1 MKGDK
6 YSRNR
11 CSIGLMVDEPLV
23 ILHLRAKVNTGLNFA
38 GSDDVVCDAQ
48 IRAFESVRQES
59 PFGLGPKYGSS
70 FSESGSQT
78 VPRVGVVYEDD
89 VITLFTPL

>member
-38 GSDDVVCDAQ
+38 GSDDVVCDA
-48 IRAFESVRQES
+48 
-59 PFGLGPKYGSS
+59 
-70 FSESGSQT
+70 
-78 VPRVGVVYEDD
+78 
-89 VITLFTPL
+89 